1 MFTPSP
7 ASDPDP
13 LALAR
18 AYDATVA
25 PAAARETASAPV
37 APAPAYSPAIEAR
50 GGDAL
55 FRGGNLPSGG
65 DLSPALQR
73 SGQWLDRQ

>member
-1 MFTPSP
+1 MTP
-7 ASDPDP
+7 APDP
-13 LALAR
+13 VALAR
-18 AYDATVA
+18 AYDASVA
-25 PAAARETASAPV
+25 PTAARQAATSSAD
-37 APAPAYSPAIEAR
+37 PAPAYSAAVEAR